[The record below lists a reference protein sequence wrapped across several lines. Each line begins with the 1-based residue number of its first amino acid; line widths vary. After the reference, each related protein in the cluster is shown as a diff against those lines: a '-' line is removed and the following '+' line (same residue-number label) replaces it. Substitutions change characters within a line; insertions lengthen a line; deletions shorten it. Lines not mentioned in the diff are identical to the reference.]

1 MVWILQGQCL
11 IVKVEN
17 STYQHFLSPNDHSK
31 DCQQKE
37 HGVFPKIC

>member
-17 STYQHFLSPNDHSK
+17 STYQHSI
-31 DCQQKE
+31 
-37 HGVFPKIC
+37 GVFSAK